1 MQSIFDTVALA
12 LILLK
17 ARRRS
22 GSGLIALI
30 AKQGLAYYTLNVATY
45 LSWTLML
52 LFAPDGSKQVMGGP
66 ALNLFAYR

>member
-1 MQSIFDTVALA
+1 MTDAFTNRTGIQTSLGQIMQSIFDTVALA

-30 AKQGLAYYTLNVATY
+30 AKQGLAYYTSVFSAAQETN
-45 LSWTLML
+45 
-52 LFAPDGSKQVMGGP
+52 
-66 ALNLFAYR
+66 